1 MHLEKSGILITAQ
14 LIINLAIIHISYF
27 VMLSDVNQV
36 CACANVTM
44 AGLSTNAGTVLSTIG
59 SLEHNEH
66 NGLNM

>member
-14 LIINLAIIHISYF
+14 LISLAIIHISYF

-44 AGLSTNAGTVLSTIG
+44 AGLSTKCWYCF
-59 SLEHNEH
+59 EHNREP
-66 NGLNM
+66 GAQ